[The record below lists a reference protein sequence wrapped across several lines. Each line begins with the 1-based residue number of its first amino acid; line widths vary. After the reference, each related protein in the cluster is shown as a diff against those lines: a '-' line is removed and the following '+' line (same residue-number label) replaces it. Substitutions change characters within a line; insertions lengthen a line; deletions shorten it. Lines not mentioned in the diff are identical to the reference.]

1 MTCPEATMKALRY
14 TPLVALGTLIGLR
27 LTDTGPLRRR
37 PVSIDAER

>member
-1 MTCPEATMKALRY
+1 MKALRY

-37 PVSIDAER
+37 PAPTEVDR